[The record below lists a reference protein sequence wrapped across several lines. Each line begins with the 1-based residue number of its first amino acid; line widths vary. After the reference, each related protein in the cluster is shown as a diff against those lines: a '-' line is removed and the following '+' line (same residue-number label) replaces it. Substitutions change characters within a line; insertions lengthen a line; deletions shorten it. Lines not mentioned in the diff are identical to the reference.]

1 MEEKKELELLPKLP
15 PNPIKILINFSN
27 FIVRADQAIKSVD
40 NLIREL
46 DKLISMGEKKE
57 KD

>member
-1 MEEKKELELLPKLP
+1 MEEKEKLKLPIP